1 MVISKTP
8 FRMSFFGG
16 GTDLPKWYKS
26 NEGAVISTTID
37 KYCYVFT
44 KRLPPFLDYNFRV
57 VYSKQEL
64 VKEIQEIEHPAVREC
79 IKFMRL
85 HNEKLEVVHSGDL
98 PARSGLGS
106 SSAFTVGLLNALNAL
121 EGRRISKKDLANNA
135 IFVEQEMIRE
145 AVGDQDQIAAAYGGF
160 NHITFDK
167 IGHKVSQI
175 YPTAFLEE
183 FNKHLLLFFTG
194 YTRNAFEI
202 EQKKIEAIE
211 EKVDYYRRLNE
222 ITKEALVYF
231 NNLSS
236 FKSIGKLLHE
246 NWLIKKELYDKVSN
260 RELDNIYQT
269 AIDAGAIG
277 GKLLG
282 SGGGGFMLFFVE
294 PEDQP
299 KVIESLK
306 KLLHVPFKFESN
318 GSEVIYYNNSIME
331 KK

>member
-8 FRMSFFGG
+8 YRMSFFGG
-16 GTDLPKWYKS
+16 GTDLPQWYRE

-85 HNEKLEVVHSGDL
+85 HSEKLEVVHSGDL

-106 SSAFTVGLLNALNAL
+106 SSAFTVGLLNSLNAL
-121 EGRRISKKDLANNA
+121 EGKRASKKDLANNA
-135 IFVEQEMIRE
+135 IFVEQEMIKE

-167 IGHKVSQI
+167 NGFKVNPF
-175 YPTAFLEE
+175 YNTPFLEE
-183 FNKHLLLFFTG
+183 LNKHLLLFFTG
-194 YTRNAFEI
+194 YTRFAFEI
-202 EQKKIEAIE
+202 EQKKISSIPD
-211 EKVDYYRRLNE
+211 KINYYKKLNE
-222 ITKEALVYF
+222 VTKEALVYF
-231 NNLSS
+231 NNMNS

-246 NWLIKKELYDKVSN
+246 NWLIKKELCDKISN

-306 KLLHVPFKFESN
+306 KLMHVPFKFENN
-318 GSEVIYYNNSIME
+318 GSQVIYYNGLS
-331 KK
+331 